1 METVGGKSKQKKEKE
16 MFYSGSESRTHHE
29 KHLGLGLYVAERI
42 LELHHLKLLIE
53 NTKAGVKVTIKKYS

>member
-1 METVGGKSKQKKEKE
+1 

-53 NTKAGVKVTIKKYS
+53 NTKEGVKVTIKKYS